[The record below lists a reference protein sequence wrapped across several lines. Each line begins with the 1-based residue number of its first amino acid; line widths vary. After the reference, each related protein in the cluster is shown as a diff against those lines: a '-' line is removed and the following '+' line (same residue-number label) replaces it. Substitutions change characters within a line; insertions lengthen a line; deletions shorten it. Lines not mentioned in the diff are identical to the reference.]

1 MRETNPSPEQSVGA
15 LEYRH
20 EGAKRLSGRTRV
32 LLSLAAVVC
41 LLGIGLVASPLI
53 APSLSRDIV
62 YAHRKS
68 CMAHLRSIG
77 DALRVY
83 ADAHGGK
90 YPDSLETLI
99 LSGANVRGADFQ
111 CTSSA
116 DHIPDATT
124 PALLTKQISSL
135 GLPDGF
141 AELRGYEGPAP
152 SRYLSYVY
160 VAPKPTTVTPQSVV
174 LFEPITNHLDRIHVL
189 FGDGS
194 IKSIEQP
201 RAKKFLMELQAG
213 HNPPRAEM
221 LN

>member
-1 MRETNPSPEQSVGA
+1 MRAANPTAGQSVGTPEV
-15 LEYRH
+15 LRD
-20 EGAKRLSGRTRV
+20 GAKKLGMRTRILIALV
-32 LLSLAAVVC
+32 IVVC
-41 LLGIGLVASPLI
+41 LLGIGLVASPPI
-53 APSLSRDIV
+53 VPSLSRDIV

-83 ADAHGGK
+83 ADERGGK

-124 PALLTKQISSL
+124 PALLAKQISSL
-135 GLPDGF
+135 GMPDGF

-160 VAPKPTTVTPQSVV
+160 IPPNLTGVTPQSVV

-189 FGDGS
+189 FGDGG

-201 RAKKFLMELQAG
+201 RATKFLMELQAG
-213 HNPPRAEM
+213 HNPPRAQ
-221 LN
+221 